1 MYERARYHKR
11 PSLPPETGLGT
22 DRKAETG
29 MVKEEKQQF
38 TLRITQANP
47 TEMVVILYE
56 MLLCYLRDAE
66 AALEKEEQVFHGEV
80 RKARG
85 CLNELMESLHL
96 EYEPAP
102 VLMKLYLFC
111 IRRLALGEARRDA
124 ALFHEIRR
132 VIEPLHDAYGQ
143 IAGRNSAGPVMNNSQ
158 TVYAGLTYGRNTLT
172 ENMADQ
178 GANRGML
185 V

>member
-1 MYERARYHKR
+1 MK
-11 PSLPPETGLGT
+11 
-22 DRKAETG
+22 
-29 MVKEEKQQF
+29 KEDKQQF

-47 TEMVVILYE
+47 TQLVVILYE
-56 MLLCYLRDAE
+56 MLLCYLEDAS
-66 AALEKEEQVFHGEV
+66 AALAEEPDHADAFREAI

-85 CLNELMESLHL
+85 CLNELMASLHM

-102 VLMKLYLFC
+102 ALLQLYLFC
-111 IRRLALGEARRDA
+111 LRRLALGEQRRDG
-124 ALFHEIRR
+124 EILGEVKR
-132 VIEPLHDAYGQ
+132 VIEPLREAYGKL
-143 IAGRNSAGPVMNNSQ
+143 AKESNAEPVMRNSQ

>member
-1 MYERARYHKR
+1 MK
-11 PSLPPETGLGT
+11 
-22 DRKAETG
+22 
-29 MVKEEKQQF
+29 KEDKQHF

-47 TEMVVILYE
+47 TELVVILYE
-56 MLLCYLRDAE
+56 MLLCYLEDALEALGRKEDQDFHE
-66 AALEKEEQVFHGEV
+66 AA

-85 CLNELMESLHL
+85 CLNELTASLHM

-102 VLMKLYLFC
+102 ALMQLYMFC
-111 IRRLALGEARRDA
+111 IRRLALGEARRDGEM
-124 ALFHEIRR
+124 LGEIKR
-132 VIEPLHDAYGQ
+132 VILPLRDAYEQ
-143 IAGRNSAGPVMNNSQ
+143 IAGQNGAGPVMNNSQ